1 MNDESFRMKLI
12 EVKKLVDGTAD
23 PAFALDGQGRVAAW
37 NAAAE
42 KVFGISQQKALGSYC
57 SDLLHGKDECGRECT
72 RDCTVNLQALRGVPL
87 KSYDIKVNVKG
98 ETRWF
103 NMAVTAGSGATAS
116 TVFTVHIARSVDI
129 QKRFENV
136 LRDFV
141 AREADLPEARV
152 AELFKIER
160 APSAEVRLT
169 SREKEVLKL
178 LSEGLTSS
186 GIAEKLFI
194 SKTTVNNHVQH
205 ILKKLNAKNRLE
217 AVRRA
222 EQARLI

>member
-1 MNDESFRMKLI
+1 MKLR
-12 EVKKLVDGTAD
+12 EVKKLVEGTAD

-42 KVFGISQQKALGSYC
+42 NMFGITQQEALGSYC
-57 SDLLHGKDECGRECT
+57 SDLLHGRDECGRECT

-87 KSYDIKVNVKG
+87 KSYDIRVNVKG
-98 ETRWF
+98 EPRWF
-103 NMAVTAGSGATAS
+103 SMAVTAVSGAAAS
-116 TVFTVHIARSVDI
+116 SVFTVHIARSVDI

-141 AREADLPEARV
+141 AREADLPEASV

-169 SREKEVLKL
+169 SREQEVLRL
-178 LSEGLTSS
+178 LSEGRTSAA
-186 GIAEKLFI
+186 IADMLFI
-194 SKTTVNNHVQH
+194 SRTTVNNHVQH
-205 ILKKLNAKNRLE
+205 ILKKLNAKTRLE